1 MNYFKRISSL
11 VLAGI
16 IGLSSTVA
24 VKAESNDEK
33 LNNMQQ
39 QLQQNDAEMQ
49 KKEQEKQA
57 VSKEIQGIENEL
69 HNLNNTIAKIKRI
82 KLLFN
87 VKSMKHIS
95 RLNKKKIVVLEDKV
109 LARKDIMRKRMVSVQ
124 NSSNTSLVVEVVVES
139 KELCRLLTTYE
150 RSFYYS
156 RS

>member
-1 MNYFKRISSL
+1 MNYFKRISCL

-24 VKAESNDEK
+24 VKESQTTRNLTTCNSNCNK
-33 LNNMQQ
+33 T
-39 QLQQNDAEMQ
+39 MQ
-49 KKEQEKQA
+49 KCKRKAEKQA
-57 VSKEIQGIENEL
+57 VSKEIKGIENEL

-95 RLNKKKIVVLEDKV
+95 RLNKKEEIVVLEDKV

-139 KELCRLLTTYE
+139 KTLQTSYNV
-150 RSFYYS
+150 
-156 RS
+156 

>member
-1 MNYFKRISSL
+1 MNYFKRISCL

-49 KKEQEKQA
+49 KSKRSKLL
-57 VSKEIQGIENEL
+57 VKEIKGIENEL

-82 KLLFN
+82 
-87 VKSMKHIS
+87 I
-95 RLNKKKIVVLEDKV
+95 
-109 LARKDIMRKRMVSVQ
+109 
-124 NSSNTSLVVEVVVES
+124 
-139 KELCRLLTTYE
+139 C
-150 RSFYYS
+150 YS
-156 RS
+156 T

>member
-57 VSKEIQGIENEL
+57 VSKRN
-69 HNLNNTIAKIKRI
+69 
-82 KLLFN
+82 
-87 VKSMKHIS
+87 S
-95 RLNKKKIVVLEDKV
+95 RY
-109 LARKDIMRKRMVSVQ
+109 RKR
-124 NSSNTSLVVEVVVES
+124 
-139 KELCRLLTTYE
+139 TT
-150 RSFYYS
+150 
-156 RS
+156 

>member
-1 MNYFKRISSL
+1 MNYFKRISCL

-57 VSKEIQGIENEL
+57 VSKEIKGIENEL

-82 KLLFN
+82 KPLFN
-87 VKSMKHIS
+87 VKLMKHIS
-95 RLNKKKIVVLEDKV
+95 RLNKKG
-109 LARKDIMRKRMVSVQ
+109 RNYRFRG
-124 NSSNTSLVVEVVVES
+124 
-139 KELCRLLTTYE
+139 
-150 RSFYYS
+150 
-156 RS
+156 